1 MNASDVRIDAGS
13 PLPPHPRISM
23 AEIAVLAGVSVP
35 TVSKVLNG
43 REGVSADTREHVRG
57 ILAEHHYIRR
67 GSTRKRPTGLID
79 FVIRDLDPNWAMPLV
94 QGAEDEAAKSGVSLV
109 VTSTHGRRIGNR
121 HWVQHLASR
130 RTDAVVLT
138 VTDFQDGIAEEL
150 SKLNTPVVL
159 VDPLGG
165 TAPTIPAVAATN
177 YEGGLSATQHLL
189 QLGHRRI
196 GIITGPAQLACSR
209 ERMQGYRA
217 ALAKAGLPTDSRLE
231 HWGDFMAEGGQSA
244 AARMLRL
251 PEPPTAIFAGSDQCA
266 AGVYQAARAQGVSIP
281 QELSVVG
288 FDDVMIAKWLQ
299 PELTTIR
306 QPLEEM
312 AREAIRMALQLV
324 QGARI
329 AQPRQRLATRLVIR
343 SSTARPQPTSHLSK
357 SVGNESR
364 HDPH

>member
-1 MNASDVRIDAGS
+1 MNAINGHADGDVHERAQ
-13 PLPPHPRISM
+13 PRVSM
-23 AEIAVLAGVSVP
+23 AEIAKLAGVSVP

-43 REGVSADTREHVRG
+43 REGVAPETRDHVRA
-57 ILAEHHYIRR
+57 LLETHRYVRR

-94 QGAEDEAAKSGVSLV
+94 QGAEDEAAKAGVSLV

-138 VTDFQDGIAEEL
+138 VTDFQAGIAEEL

-165 TAPTIPAVAATN
+165 TAPDVPAVAATN
-177 YEGGLSATQHLL
+177 YEGGMSATEHLL
-189 QLGHRRI
+189 RLGHKRI
-196 GIITGPAQLACSR
+196 GIITGPTPLACSR

-217 ALAKAGLPTDSRLE
+217 ALSKAGIAPDPRLE
-231 HWGDFMAEGGQSA
+231 HWGDFMAESGA
-244 AARMLRL
+244 TATARMLRL

-266 AGVYQAARAQGVSIP
+266 AGVYKEAHVRGLSIP
-281 QELSVVG
+281 RDLSVVG

-299 PELTTIR
+299 PGLTTIR

-324 QGARI
+324 HGTHIAR
-329 AQPRQRLATRLVIR
+329 PRQRLATRLVVR
-343 SSTARPQPTSHLSK
+343 DSTAPPTAI
-357 SVGNESR
+357 R
-364 HDPH
+364 